1 VERSRTI
8 RARGTSFSTSFAEC
22 LRSAGGFGSLSAMLS
37 DTLGRPLRDVR
48 VSVTDRC
55 NFRCTYC
62 MPRDAYGRDHAFLP
76 REEILTFEE
85 IERLVRI
92 FAGFGVEKV
101 RLTGGEPL
109 LRHGLDSLVA
119 MIADVEGIEDMALTT
134 NGSTLARHAVALA
147 EAGLD
152 RVTVSLDAIDDAQ
165 FRAAADVDFPVARVL
180 EGIDAANDAGLT
192 PIKINA
198 VVRKGLNEESIL
210 DIAGAFRGTGH
221 IVRFIEYMDVGS
233 LNGWQMADVITAD
246 EILATIG
253 TEWPLERVEENYP
266 GEVVN
271 RWRYRDGGGEVGV
284 IASVSKPFCGEC
296 TRLRL
301 SADGSIYTCLFGVNG
316 TDLRGPLRAGGTD
329 AEIAALIAGV
339 WESRSD
345 RYSEE
350 RTGVSIGLPKVEMSY
365 IGG

>member
-1 VERSRTI
+1 
-8 RARGTSFSTSFAEC
+8 
-22 LRSAGGFGSLSAMLS
+22 MLN
-37 DTLGRPLRDVR
+37 DTLGRPLRDLR

-92 FAGFGVEKV
+92 FAGFGVEKI

-109 LRHGLDSLVA
+109 LRHGLDGLVG
-119 MIADVEGIEDMALTT
+119 MITAIDDIDDVALTT
-134 NGSTLARHAVALA
+134 NGSTLARHARRLA
-147 EAGLD
+147 DAGLH
-152 RVTVSLDAIDDAQ
+152 RVTVSLDAVDDAE
-165 FRAAADVDFPVARVL
+165 FRKAADVDIPVARVL
-180 EGIDAANDAGLT
+180 EGIEAAASAGLT
-192 PIKINA
+192 PIKINT
-198 VVRKGLNEESIL
+198 VVRKGHNEGSIV
-210 DIAGAFRGTGH
+210 DIAGRFRGTGH

-233 LNGWQMADVITAD
+233 SNGWRMSDVVTAD
-246 EILATIG
+246 QILAAIDA
-253 TEWPLERVEENYP
+253 EWPLEPVDANYP
-266 GEVVN
+266 GEVVT
-271 RWRYRDGGGEVGV
+271 RWRYRDGQGEIGV

-296 TRLRL
+296 TRIRL
-301 SADGSIYTCLFGVNG
+301 SADGSIYTCLFGVRG
-316 TDLRGPLRAGGTD
+316 TDLRGPMREGATD
-329 AEIAALIAGV
+329 AELAGIITGV
-339 WESRSD
+339 WESRTD

>member
-1 VERSRTI
+1 
-8 RARGTSFSTSFAEC
+8 
-22 LRSAGGFGSLSAMLS
+22 
-37 DTLGRPLRDVR
+37 
-48 VSVTDRC
+48 
-55 NFRCTYC
+55 

-85 IERLVRI
+85 IERLVAV

-109 LRHGLDSLVA
+109 LRHGLEDLVA
-119 MIADVEGIEDMALTT
+119 MVTAVDGIRDVALTT
-134 NGSTLARHAVALA
+134 NGSTLARHARALSA
-147 EAGLD
+147 AGLD
-152 RVTVSLDAIDDAQ
+152 RVTVSLDAVDDAL
-165 FRAAADVDFPVARVL
+165 FRAATDVDFPVARVL
-180 EGIDAANDAGLT
+180 EGIEAAASAGLT
-192 PIKINA
+192 PIKINT
-198 VVRKGLNEESIL
+198 VVRRGFNEESIL
-210 DIAGAFRGTGH
+210 DVAGAFRGTGH

-233 LNGWQMADVITAD
+233 SNGWRLSDVVTAD
-246 EILATIG
+246 QILGTIDS
-253 TEWPLERVEENYP
+253 EWPLDPVEANYP

-271 RWRYRDGGGEVGV
+271 RWRYRDGEGEVGV

-316 TDLRGPLRAGGTD
+316 TDLRDPLRAGATND
-329 AEIAALIAGV
+329 EIAAIISRV
-339 WESRSD
+339 WEARTD

>member
-1 VERSRTI
+1 MLVDTFGRS
-8 RARGTSFSTSFAEC
+8 
-22 LRSAGGFGSLSAMLS
+22 
-37 DTLGRPLRDVR
+37 LRDLR

-55 NFRCTYC
+55 NFRCAYC

-85 IERLVRI
+85 IERLVAV

-109 LRHGLDSLVA
+109 LRHGLEDLVA
-119 MIADVEGIEDMALTT
+119 MVTAVDGIRDVALTT
-134 NGSTLARHAVALA
+134 NGSTLARHARALSA
-147 EAGLD
+147 AGLD
-152 RVTVSLDAIDDAQ
+152 RVTVSLDAVDDAL
-165 FRAAADVDFPVARVL
+165 FRAATDVDFPVARVL
-180 EGIDAANDAGLT
+180 EGIEAAASAGLT
-192 PIKINA
+192 PIKINT
-198 VVRKGLNEESIL
+198 VVRRGFNEESIL
-210 DIAGAFRGTGH
+210 DVAGAFRGTGH

-233 LNGWQMADVITAD
+233 SNGWRLSDVVTAD
-246 EILATIG
+246 QILGTIDS
-253 TEWPLERVEENYP
+253 EWPLDPVEANYP

-271 RWRYRDGGGEVGV
+271 RWRYRDGEGEVGV

-316 TDLRGPLRAGGTD
+316 TDLRDPLRAGATND
-329 AEIAALIAGV
+329 EIAAIISRV
-339 WESRSD
+339 WEARTD

>member
-1 VERSRTI
+1 
-8 RARGTSFSTSFAEC
+8 
-22 LRSAGGFGSLSAMLS
+22 MLV
-37 DTLGRPLRDVR
+37 DTFGRPLRDLR

-55 NFRCTYC
+55 NFRCGYC

-85 IERLVRI
+85 IERLVAV

-109 LRHGLDSLVA
+109 LRHGLEDLVA
-119 MIADVEGIEDMALTT
+119 MVTTVDGIRDVALTT
-134 NGSTLARHAVALA
+134 NGSVLARHAEALA
-147 EAGLD
+147 GAGLD
-152 RVTVSLDAIDDAQ
+152 RVTVSLDAIDDSQ

-180 EGIDAANDAGLT
+180 EGIEAANAASLT
-192 PIKINA
+192 PIKINT
-198 VVRKGLNEESIL
+198 VVRRGLNEESIL

-233 LNGWQMADVITAD
+233 SNGWRLSDVVTAD
-246 EILATIG
+246 QILESIG
-253 TEWPLERVEENYP
+253 SEWPLDPIEANYP

-271 RWRYRDGGGEVGV
+271 RWRYRDGEGEVGV

-316 TDLRGPLRAGGTD
+316 TDLRGPLRAGAAD
-329 AEIAALIAGV
+329 EEIAAIIAGV
-339 WESRSD
+339 WEARTD